1 MYRIIYTLTN
11 SGYNSFVERELSR
24 MKVEFINPC
33 VEWESILSKHGYE
46 IRFNNAFTGFD

>member
-11 SGYNSFVERELSR
+11 SGYDSFVERELSR

-33 VEWESILSKHGYE
+33 VEWKSILSKHGSK